1 MMVPFDTPLVPLAEV
16 RIHSDGLDH
25 PEGVTTGPDGSVW
38 AGGELGQV
46 YRIDPATQG
55 ADELGRSGSLA
66 LGIVVDGL
74 GSAYTCNPFTHS
86 VEVFSPAGEHRAYAR
101 WPAGQE
107 IVGCNHLVFDPRG
120 SLYVSDSGHGE
131 VDDGRIYRVAPGGQA
146 EVWCEELNTCP
157 NGLCLDPEGRYLYV
171 AMSFRP
177 GRVSRVAI
185 HDDGSAGP
193 AEDYVVLDGLV
204 PDGLAFA
211 ENGDLYVATYR
222 PDAVLVV
229 RAGSRRVEVLA
240 HDPAGGVLASPTNVA
255 FALHDGAPHLMVANI
270 GRWHL
275 ARIPVAVCGAPCTI
289 RTRPAWASSAPT
301 WPAPLVRRAQLG
313 PGPMCAV

>member
-1 MMVPFDTPLVPLAEV
+1 VSAATTGAPLVPLADV
-16 RIHSDGLDH
+16 RIHADGLDH
-25 PEGVTTGPDGSVW
+25 PEGVTTGPDGSLW

-46 YRIDPATQG
+46 YRVDPESQV

-66 LGIVVDGL
+66 LGIAVDGL
-74 GSAYTCNPFTHS
+74 GSTYTCNPYTRS
-86 VEVFSPAGEHRAYAR
+86 VEVFSATGEHRSYAR
-101 WPAGQE
+101 WPDGQE
-107 IVGCNHLVFDPRG
+107 IVGCNHLVFDAAG
-120 SLYVSDSGHGE
+120 SLYVSDSGHGD

-146 EVWCEELNTCP
+146 EVWCEELRTCP

-177 GRVSRVAI
+177 GRVSRVEIRA
-185 HDDGSAGP
+185 DGSAGRV
-193 AEDYVVLDGLV
+193 EDYVLLDGLV

-229 RAGSRRVEVLA
+229 RAGSRNVDVLA

-255 FALHDGAPHLMVANI
+255 FGRHADAPFLFVANI
-270 GRWHL
+270 GRWHV
-275 ARIPVAVCGAPCTI
+275 ARIPVAVRGAPLHHPT
-289 RTRPAWASSAPT
+289 SAG
-301 WPAPLVRRAQLG
+301 LG
-313 PGPMCAV
+313 F

>member
-1 MMVPFDTPLVPLAEV
+1 MLPFDTPLVPLGDV
-16 RIHSDGLDH
+16 RIHTDGLDH

-46 YRIDPATQG
+46 YRVD
-55 ADELGRSGSLA
+55 ADAQDAHELGRSGTLA
-66 LGIVVDGL
+66 LGIVVDGD
-74 GSAYTCNPFTHS
+74 GCAYTCNPYTRS
-86 VEVFSPAGEHRAYAR
+86 VEVFSPTGEHRAYAQ

-107 IVGCNHLVFDPRG
+107 IVGCNHLVFDARG
-120 SLYVSDSGHGE
+120 SLYVSGSGHGE
-131 VDDGRIYRVAPGGQA
+131 VDDGRIYRVDPGGRA
-146 EVWCEELNTCP
+146 ELWCEDLRTCP

-185 HDDGSAGP
+185 REDGSAGES
-193 AEDYVVLDGLV
+193 EDYVVLDGLV

-229 RAGSRRVEVLA
+229 RAGTRAVEVLA

-255 FALHDGAPHLMVANI
+255 FARHEDAPCLVVANI

-275 ARIPVAVCGAPCTI
+275 ARIPVEVRGAPLHH
-289 RTRPAWASSAPT
+289 PVAPG
-301 WPAPLVRRAQLG
+301 LG
-313 PGPMCAV
+313 F